1 MIMPPPLLSTCLIQ
15 LVNRMRSQLRY
26 RGGLCINCLDHNATD
41 GLCHDCR
48 QDLPVNRWQCR
59 TCALPLPF
67 ASEDQR
73 CGECLRNPPPFSM
86 SFAPWRYQFPVDRM
100 ISRYKYNGQT
110 AFARPLVRLFGEN
123 LEALMAESK
132 PPEVIIPA
140 PMDRQR
146 QRKRGFNQAED
157 IAREVGRVTG
167 IPVRTDLAVRT
178 RAVETQRGLSRRE
191 RMANLSG
198 VFAVRQPVPGRV
210 AIVDDVITTG
220 ATTRQLAET
229 LRQSGA
235 AEIQVWALART
246 P

>member
-1 MIMPPPLLSTCLIQ
+1 MIMPPPLLSTSSRP
-15 LVNRMRSQLRY
+15 LVNRIRARLQY
-26 RGGLCINCLDHNATD
+26 RGGLCINCLDRNATN
-41 GLCHDCR
+41 GICQGCR
-48 QDLPVNRWQCR
+48 DDLPVNRWHCR

-73 CGECLRNPPPFSM
+73 CGECLHNPPPFSRCV
-86 SFAPWRYQFPVDRM
+86 ATWRYQFPVDRM

-110 AFARPLVRLFGEN
+110 AFARPLLRLFGKHLTE
-123 LEALMAESK
+123 LLAEST

-140 PMDRQR
+140 PMDGKR

-157 IAREVGRVTG
+157 IAREAARVTG
-167 IPVRTDLAVRT
+167 IPVHTGLVVRT

-198 VFAVRQPVPGRV
+198 VFAVRQRVPARV

-220 ATTRQLAET
+220 ATTRQLAEV
-229 LRQSGA
+229 LRESGVKD
-235 AEIQVWALART
+235 IQVWALART